1 MRHVRGLVPALAI
14 VILQAGTAAGQEDPK
29 AKKEE
34 AKKLFLEGVDL
45 FAAGSYEEA
54 LASFTS
60 SHDLNPNPNVLY
72 NIGMCQRELGDFA
85 ASLQTLTGYLEK
97 KGASVPEKEKSDIE
111 AVIAEMKGAVGTLEI
126 SVSEKKA
133 TITIDGKPAGGS
145 PLPSP
150 VVLNEGPHLVE
161 VVKEGFAAESRTVT
175 VKGGEALEASFSLS
189 PLEKPAPPEEVLG
202 PQAEESKK
210 KKKKKDILKSPLLWS
225 LLGVAIVGGAAAAGI
240 IVWKTRPGPMEDGD
254 WIVHGK

>member
-1 MRHVRGLVPALAI
+1 MRRLLGLVPALAI

-29 AKKEE
+29 ARKEE

-97 KGASVPEKEKSDIE
+97 KGASVPEKEKSEIE
-111 AVIAEMKGAVGTLEI
+111 AVIAEMKGAVGTLDI

-133 TITIDGKPAGGS
+133 AIKIDGKPAGGS

-161 VVKEGFAAESRTVT
+161 VVKEGFAAEKRTVT

-189 PLEKPAPPEEVLG
+189 PLLKPAPPEEVLG
-202 PQAEESKK
+202 PQAEEGKK

-225 LLGVAIVGGAAAAGI
+225 LLGVAIIGGATATGI